1 MAAVCL
7 LLLVA
12 LLELAKGSDAGTSV
26 FVQTGGDLNL
36 DVTENDVPKDFI
48 IFLWKFGTKGV
59 VVTFYPNKQ
68 PQVQSPY
75 TGRIE
80 SFENKFS
87 VKLKNLQKK
96 DSGVYI
102 ARLTTAE
109 EQILTE
115 YNVTVQDPVSPA
127 DLTVDSVSITPDSS
141 SCNLTVTCR
150 TEERNI
156 SRTFSCI
163 NRICNQEPRDRSKV
177 PNLRAPLHMYLLN
190 ETIFCNHS
198 NQVSWTESNKTI
210 QKSCTAKTRNR
221 DGLSVAI
228 VIFLVIV
235 AVIAVT
241 AVACY
246 LRKRGIPF
254 NPPQLP
260 RLLHIRDKRENED
273 NTIYATAMA
282 SDNHTQNES
291 PADDAEHPSPI
302 TTYSEVNPTRIRPAE
317 TESKGMPES
326 LYALVQRPA
335 T

>member
-1 MAAVCL
+1 MSFVKQDHIICHHGN
-7 LLLVA
+7 LVSWKQESKDIRA
-12 LLELAKGSDAGTSV
+12 HCGAKPGSDAGTSV

-96 DSGVYI
+96 DSGVYV
-102 ARLTTAE
+102 ARVTTAE

-115 YNVTVQDPVSPA
+115 YNVTVQDPVSSVN
-127 DLTVDSVSITPDSS
+127 LTVDSVSITPDSS

-150 TEERNI
+150 TVEQSI

-177 PNLRAPLHMYLLN
+177 PNLGASLHVYLLN
-190 ETIFCNHS
+190 EVIFCNHS

-210 QKSCTAKTRNR
+210 QEFCPDILRLVSEEFEVRGKKT
-221 DGLSVAI
+221 D
-228 VIFLVIV
+228 
-235 AVIAVT
+235 
-241 AVACY
+241 
-246 LRKRGIPF
+246 
-254 NPPQLP
+254 
-260 RLLHIRDKRENED
+260 
-273 NTIYATAMA
+273 
-282 SDNHTQNES
+282 
-291 PADDAEHPSPI
+291 
-302 TTYSEVNPTRIRPAE
+302 
-317 TESKGMPES
+317 
-326 LYALVQRPA
+326 
-335 T
+335 